1 MAKTQDGCSALPTK
15 EGQQYVANLHWL
27 THLGSKKLKEIV
39 KSSNYYVIRLL
50 DIAQEIVN
58 KCQSCAL
65 TNAGHH
71 KNDPGRQLRDDRS
84 VAYREV
90 NFTEVNPANYGN
102 KYISFYRQI
111 FRVGRSLPH

>member
-1 MAKTQDGCSALPTK
+1 MHLEIEKVK
-15 EGQQYVANLHWL
+15 ENV
-27 THLGSKKLKEIV
+27 E
-39 KSSNYYVIRLL
+39 SSNCNVIRLP
-50 DIAQEIVN
+50 DVAQGIVN
-58 KCQSCAL
+58 ECQACAL

-71 KNDPGRQLRDDRS
+71 KNDPGRQLRDDRP

-102 KYISFYRQI
+102 KYISFYRQF